1 MMPLKLLLDIG
12 SSDVDQFG
20 QNLSQSAPWLF
31 SPESGQTLKH
41 YLDGTQ
47 PDIAWGILVVGL
59 IFLYLSLTP
68 SPRRSL
74 RR

>member
-1 MMPLKLLLDIG
+1 MMPMKLLLDIG

-20 QNLSQSAPWLF
+20 QNLSQSVPWLF
-31 SPESGQTLKH
+31 SPESGHTLRQ

-68 SPRRSL
+68 SPRERL
-74 RR
+74 RT